1 MFRTVLVP
9 LDGSPF
15 AEAALPIAARLARD
29 PAVSLHLVLAHQPAA
44 ALVGMGMG
52 ELASA
57 SIDLDEELRSQ
68 ERGYLV
74 GVAAGLALEG
84 AGTAAYSELAGP
96 AGPAICEEA
105 TRIGADLVVMAT
117 HGRGTAGRLWH
128 GSVADYVV
136 RHLTVPVLLVH
147 SHREGARLAEHAT
160 PRLLVAL
167 DFSPKAE
174 AILKPVETL
183 ARLLQAPVT
192 IMHVM
197 VGPVY
202 QVGKRAAAEGRLEK
216 IAAPMRR
223 RGLEVSTTVATGVN
237 APWALRD
244 ALEDSQFGLLAM
256 TTHGAGGLR
265 RLWTGSVATK
275 VVESAAKPVLI
286 LHPPRED

>member
-29 PAVSLHLVLAHQPAA
+29 PAVSLHLTLSHQLTP
-44 ALVGMGMG
+44 ALVGMGLG

-57 SIDLDEELRSQ
+57 SIDLDEELKSQ

-84 AGTAAYSELAGP
+84 AGTAAYRELAGP

-105 TRIGADLVVMAT
+105 ARIGADLVVMAT

-136 RHLTVPVLLVH
+136 RHLSVPVLLVH
-147 SHREGARLAEHAT
+147 SEREVRRLAVPGARGI
-160 PRLLVAL
+160 LVAL
-167 DFSPKAE
+167 DLSQQSE
-174 AILKPVETL
+174 AILKPVESL
-183 ARLLQAPVT
+183 ALLLQAPVT
-192 IMHVM
+192 LMHVM

-216 IAAPMRR
+216 IAAPMRQ
-223 RGLEVSTTVATGVN
+223 RGLEVSTMVTTGVN
-237 APWALRD
+237 ALWSLRD
-244 ALEDSQFGLLAM
+244 ALVDSRFGLLAM

-275 VVESAAKPVLI
+275 VVESAAKPVLV
-286 LHPPRED
+286 LHPPCEE